1 VTVTVDDAALSLN
14 YAGGFPSDLVVD
26 GVGRLYT
33 VPDATIP
40 ANLVVY
46 DVTTAAPGAPL
57 VSVPVQ
63 AQDLIDH
70 DGMSPAR
77 SPTTFGNGLFGAFTG
92 DIEVF
97 GGRFVLMTVGAGNS
111 ASSDAYGPLRLANL
125 VVIDTVIG
133 KVIQTVNLGWTFT
146 SSGHTSG
153 GVAYTSIPQS
163 LPSMITIVPAADGT
177 LTSRVYVALSNGAGS
192 TAGLGEFFH
201 GTVQSWVADFTQLK
215 PISPDTAGKAPADVT
230 RTYVSA
236 YYNPVGFTRH
246 STADGKHYLILS
258 SAGASRINA
267 SFVAEPTTDAVL
279 EFLDV
284 NDGAW
289 RDNWTVNL
297 GAILPE
303 VGALPL
309 ARDASGALFGA
320 LASQTYAAAYFV
332 DLSGLDESPVD
343 PLKMRLMRAVDL
355 LPGGATTVG
364 SGYAPGIAISP
375 DGTRCYV
382 SSFNEGALHVLTL
395 PDDIAL
401 GEIGVDVAPFD
412 ALPPLASS
420 PGAVA
425 APFGAAADLYF
436 VVNGTFDAGFNPL
449 GSSFVGT
456 LTIH

>member
-1 VTVTVDDAALSLN
+1 MTVTVDDAALSLN

-26 GVGRLYT
+26 GAGRLYT

-46 DVTTAAPGAPL
+46 DVTTTAPGAPL
-57 VSVPVQ
+57 VSVPVT
-63 AQDLIDH
+63 AADLIDH
-70 DGMSPAR
+70 DGVSPAR

-92 DIEVF
+92 DIEIF

-111 ASSDAYGPLRLANL
+111 ASADANGPLRLANL
-125 VVIDTVIG
+125 VVIDTVLG
-133 KVIQTVNLGWTFT
+133 RVVQTVNLGWTLGVA
-146 SSGHTSG
+146 GHTSG
-153 GVAYTSIPQS
+153 GMPYASIPQS
-163 LPSMITIVPAADGT
+163 LPSMITIVPSNDGSPT
-177 LTSRVYVALSNGAGS
+177 QRVYVALSNGAGS

-201 GTVQSWVADFTQLK
+201 GTVQSWVADFTQLQ
-215 PISPDTAGKAPADVT
+215 PISPDTAGKAPGDVT

-236 YYNPVGFTRH
+236 YHNPVGFTRH
-246 STADGKHYLILS
+246 STADGKHYLILTN
-258 SAGASRINA
+258 AGASRFNA
-267 SFVAEPTTDAVL
+267 SFVLEPTTDAVL

-284 NDGAW
+284 NDDVW

-297 GAILPE
+297 GGILPE

-309 ARDASGALFGA
+309 GKDAGGALFGA
-320 LASQTYAAAYFV
+320 LSSQTYAAAYFV

-343 PLKMRLMRAVDL
+343 PLKLRLMRAVDL
-355 LPGGATTVG
+355 QPGGATTIG
-364 SGYAPGIAISP
+364 SGYQPGITLSP
-375 DGTRCYV
+375 DGTHCYV
-382 SSFNEGALHVLTL
+382 SSFNEGALHVLAL
-395 PDDIAL
+395 PDDIEL
-401 GEIGVDVAPFD
+401 GEIGVDAAPFD

-436 VVNGTFDAGFNPL
+436 IVNGTFDAGFNPL

-456 LTIH
+456 LTVQ